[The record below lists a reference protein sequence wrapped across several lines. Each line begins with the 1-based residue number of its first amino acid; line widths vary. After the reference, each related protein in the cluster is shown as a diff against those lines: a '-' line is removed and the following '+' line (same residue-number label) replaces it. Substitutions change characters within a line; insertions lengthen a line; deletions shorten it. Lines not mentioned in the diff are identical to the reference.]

1 MARRLA
7 AILAYDV
14 VGYSLAIGKDETSTL
29 HALKSNR
36 TKVIDPQ
43 AELNGGRTIKLMG
56 DGALLEF
63 ASAVDAVS
71 FAVSLRN

>member
-14 VGYSLAIGKDETSTL
+14 VGYSLALGRDEASTL
-29 HALKSNR
+29 DALKNNR
-36 TKVIDPQ
+36 TIVIDPQ
-43 AELNGGRTIKLMG
+43 AELHGGRTIKLMG

-63 ASAVDAVS
+63 ASAG
-71 FAVSLRN
+71 LMP